1 MYKMV
6 QMPLLDHSG
15 CFGAGLTTASS
26 FALVDRELRLGSLS
40 LTQRHGCL
48 RLEPRWKWGGLKIR
62 HMYHPVIWHNLYNYG
77 KLPCFRS
84 IIYKSPLSIINIYIY
99 ICISLLF
106 VKLLEGIKHI
116 LNNATTCHYSIYIYS
131 TGTGRYRWFS
141 LVTIKG
147 KRYINVWT
155 HMDAHTKN
163 IPSTTINPCQE
174 GGYMGLLII
183 LR

>member
-40 LTQRHGCL
+40 LTQRHGYL

-62 HMYHPVIWHNLYNYG
+62 HMYHPVIWHNLTMGNRHVLG
-77 KLPCFRS
+77 QSS
-84 IIYKSPLSIINIYIY
+84 INHHCQSLISIYISLSMLNY
-99 ICISLLF
+99 WRVSNISWTMQEH
-106 VKLLEGIKHI
+106 VIT
-116 LNNATTCHYSIYIYS
+116 AYIYIYS
-131 TGTGRYRWFS
+131 TGTGRYKWFS

-147 KRYINVWT
+147 KKYIHLWT

-163 IPSTTINPCQE
+163 IPSTAINPCQE

-183 LR
+183 LP